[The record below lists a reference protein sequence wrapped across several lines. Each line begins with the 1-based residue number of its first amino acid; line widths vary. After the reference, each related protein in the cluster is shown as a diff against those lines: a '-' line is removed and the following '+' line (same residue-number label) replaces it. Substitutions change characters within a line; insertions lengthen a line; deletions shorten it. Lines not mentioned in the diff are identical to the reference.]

1 MLDPFPL
8 KIYIINLAL
17 PWDVVVFNLS
27 SLVAETEP

>member
-1 MLDPFPL
+1 MLDPLVL

-27 SLVAETEP
+27 SLIAKTEP